1 MRVPFFYDQP
11 IIPENFKFPNRY
23 IDISHGKEKEISDPW
38 KFMFKDPVLSIFY
51 LGSMLIKFSDHPL
64 IPFAIAEDGSGLYND
79 GSVIVSCF
87 DGLDQTG
94 SPKIFFYNY
103 AIPKKKISDLRQ
115 IGSFDEWLE
124 YAKREAERYRRMS
137 D

>member
-1 MRVPFFYDQP
+1 MRIPFLYDQP
-11 IIPENFKFPNRY
+11 IVPEKFIFPNRY
-23 IDISHGKEKEISDPW
+23 IDIGHGREIGDTSPW
-38 KFMFKDPVLSIFY
+38 KFLFNDPVLSVFY
-51 LGSMLIKFSDHPL
+51 LGSMLVKFGDHPL
-64 IPFAIAEDGSGLYND
+64 IPFAIAEDDSGLYND

-94 SPKIFFYNY
+94 SPTILFYNY
-103 AIPKKKISDLRQ
+103 ATPKKKTSDLQR